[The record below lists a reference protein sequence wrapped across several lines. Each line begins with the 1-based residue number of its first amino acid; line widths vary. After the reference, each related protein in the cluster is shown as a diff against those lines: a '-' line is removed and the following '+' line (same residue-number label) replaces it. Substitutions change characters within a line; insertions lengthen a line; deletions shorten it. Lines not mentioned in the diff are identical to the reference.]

1 MKELVS
7 EMKDRYAERYI
18 VFDVPPVLT
27 GADALAFAPP
37 LVGGILVVVE
47 AGKTSIH
54 DVNEAISLLP
64 KEKFLGLVLNKSG
77 LGGNV

>member
-1 MKELVS
+1 MKN
-7 EMKDRYAERYI
+7 RYPERYI
-18 VFDVPPVLT
+18 VFDVPAVLT
-27 GADALAFAPP
+27 GADALAFAP

-64 KEKFLGLVLNKSG
+64 KEKILGLVLNKSG
-77 LGGNV
+77 LGGMGKNRD